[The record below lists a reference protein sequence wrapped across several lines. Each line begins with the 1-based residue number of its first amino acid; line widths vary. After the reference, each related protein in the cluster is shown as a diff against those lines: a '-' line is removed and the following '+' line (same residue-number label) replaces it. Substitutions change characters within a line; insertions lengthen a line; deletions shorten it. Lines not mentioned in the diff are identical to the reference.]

1 MSIPNSREAELSK
14 EELFFDAIQ
23 ITEPARTRFLRER
36 CGEDLVLFDELNRMC
51 AAHDRNQEGEKKRGF
66 ILDSTPVFNRSLDL
80 SSLAPIQENVG
91 DTIGRYKLLEKIGEG
106 GMGVVYLAEQT
117 SDVNRHVAL
126 KIIKLGMDTRQ
137 VIARFEAERQT
148 LAMFDH
154 PNITRVIDAGATSTG
169 RPYFVM
175 ELVRGRDIVE
185 YVTKE
190 NLSLLERLNIFCDV
204 CTAVHHA
211 HQKGIIHRDLKP
223 SNILVTEQDGKAIPK
238 VIDFGI
244 AKAIHSPRLTDKTL
258 FTRFSAIM
266 GTPQY
271 MSPEQAEM
279 SGRDVDTRSDV
290 YSLGVILYEMI
301 TGSTPISR
309 ETLRDVSPL
318 ALHETIRDTEV
329 ETPSARIQKQTKA
342 LTNAAASKAPATVA
356 SAGAS
361 TGASAA
367 TSPSTSSPALP
378 KFNKGDL
385 SHLTEL
391 DWIVLKSLSRERSK
405 RYASA
410 NEFAADLTR
419 FIQGEAV
426 LAAPPSRAYRM
437 RTYLRRHSRAIAVS
451 LSFVALLLVSASL
464 CLYFAIQTYRANQEL
479 TKTNLAL
486 SKNVADLEL
495 AKTQLRDAAD
505 QKQFKSAI
513 SIALLKFDVE
523 FTPRYWQLASQLFP
537 NQVPHFLD
545 GDPAI
550 DMDPTLDPGNAELG
564 TAAQPIFITPST
576 SLAPSTAT
584 SEQAP
589 ANAEVK
595 GVPTESTLQ
604 PEFDAVVQEG
614 VLPENAAGVCLTYD
628 RNELLQLPYADLLE
642 PSLQRVR
649 EQIQLDEELLKQLQ
663 TNFGEDDSL
672 NHEHSPE
679 CVTLRER
686 ARPIIRE
693 SSILFY
699 RELVAQYRN
708 AFGENDP
715 RVAEGLNL
723 WAASLIANSNLEEAE
738 AKLREAIAIDGGKQ
752 KQVSEKLLAE
762 VAKLKQKQNQKN

>member
-1 MSIPNSREAELSK
+1 MNIPNSSEAELSK

-23 ITEPARTRFLRER
+23 ITEPERSRFLRER
-36 CGEDLVLFDELNRMC
+36 CGEDLALFEELNRMC
-51 AAHDRNQEGEKKRGF
+51 AAHDRNQDGDKKRGF

-80 SSLAPIQENVG
+80 SPIAPIQENVG
-91 DTIGRYKLLEKIGEG
+91 DSIGRYKLLEKIGEG

-190 NLSLLERLNIFCDV
+190 NLSLLERLRIFCDV

-223 SNILVTEQDGKAIPK
+223 SNILVTEQDGKAVPK

-279 SGRDVDTRSDV
+279 SGRDVDTRSDI

-301 TGSTPISR
+301 TGTTPISR

-329 ETPSARIQKQTKA
+329 ETPSTRIQKQTNA
-342 LTNAAASKAPATVA
+342 LTNS
-356 SAGAS
+356 S
-361 TGASAA
+361 T
-367 TSPSTSSPALP
+367 PSPALP

-391 DWIVLKSLSRERSK
+391 DWIVLKSLSRERNK

-437 RTYLRRHSRAIAVS
+437 RTYLRRHSRAISVS
-451 LSFVALLLVSASL
+451 LSFVALLLISASL
-464 CLYFAIQTYRANQEL
+464 CLYFAIQTYRANQQL

-513 SIALLKFDVE
+513 AIALLKFDVE

-537 NQVPHFLD
+537 DQVPDFLD

-550 DMDPTLDPGNAELG
+550 EMEPTLVPGNAEIG
-564 TAAQPIFITPST
+564 NSAQPVFVSPSP
-576 SLAPSTAT
+576 SLPPSPAT
-584 SEQAP
+584 SEQVP
-589 ANAEVK
+589 ANGEAKEVL
-595 GVPTESTLQ
+595 TESTQQ
-604 PEFDAVVQEG
+604 PEIDAVAQEG
-614 VLPENAAGVCLTYD
+614 VLAENAAGVCLTYD

-663 TNFGEDDSL
+663 TNFGENDSL

-762 VAKLKQKQNQKN
+762 VAKLKQKQKKN